1 MSTCKLVR
9 ISSGAGQQEIIL
21 SDITTIGRQPTN
33 TLQIVD
39 RLVSKEHAVISRRA
53 GTTIFLL
60 TDLESRNGTFCNDR
74 MVESSIALRH
84 NDEVRIGSTSWRFV
98 QEDVDTVRTT
108 ESIPEPPPEEPA
120 SASIHAT
127 MQIDLASD
135 FQRVDFILDDRML
148 RADYEKLRLAYVLSQ
163 DLNSA
168 PDIDTVLERLLKR
181 VFEWL
186 PIDRGIVLF
195 VNHKAGGDPAD
206 HLEQAAIQLRPGAGL
221 TAEDKEIRVPRS
233 ILRHVIS
240 KREAVLSTDARL
252 DARFGNAASVVL
264 QGIRSSMTVPLLTTD
279 RLLGVLHVDSL
290 ISSGLFAEKDL
301 SVLAS
306 VSKQASISIDNVLL
320 QRRVLEEA
328 ALRSSLSRM
337 LSPNL
342 VDRIVAGDLAI
353 EKGGAQKR
361 VTVMFADIRGF
372 TSLTE
377 RLAPVE
383 MVNLMNEYF
392 ERVSNVIFAHD
403 GTLDKYIGDAVMAL
417 WGAPLGTAADEIQA
431 VRAGMEMQDAVAAF
445 NRELA
450 AEGQETIGVGIGIA
464 TATVIAGYVGSSQTM
479 SYTVFGRGVN
489 LASRLCSQAK
499 AGEVMISPATFQSL
513 AHVLEAD
520 ELDEIRLKGMADPV
534 RPYKVRKINE

>member
-98 QEDVDTVRTT
+98 QEDLDTVKTAQA
-108 ESIPEPPPEEPA
+108 EPEPPAEEPA

-195 VNHKAGGDPAD
+195 VDHKKGGDPAD

-392 ERVSNVIFAHD
+392 ERVSNIIFAHD
-403 GTLDKYIGDAVMAL
+403 GTLDKYIGDSVMAL
-417 WGAPLGTAADEIQA
+417 WGAPLGTEADEIQA
-431 VRAGMEMQDAVAAF
+431 VRAGMEMQDAVNQF
-445 NRELA
+445 NVELA

-534 RPYKVRKINE
+534 RPYRVRKINE